1 MAVFDASVLLGTKYD
16 GPGHIAVVSTLWQ
29 EGSYC
34 WGLDLGEESGREMAN
49 GQGIGHAGETYG
61 VVVGQAFFSFE
72 GTCGE
77 LPSAAIAIVKKVLGG
92 SSLVA
97 GWLVITS
104 KCLVGGV
111 GREILELHDGGAITR
126 SDAEIGADLAAL

>member
-1 MAVFDASVLLGTKYD
+1 MAVFDASVLVGAKYE
-16 GPGHIAVVSTLWQ
+16 GPGHIAVVSALWQ

-49 GQGIGHAGETYG
+49 GQGRGHAGEVYG
-61 VVVGQAFFSFE
+61 VVVGPAFFLVE
-72 GTCGE
+72 GACGE
-77 LPSAAIAIVKKVLGG
+77 LPSAAIAIVKEVLGG

-97 GWLVITS
+97 GWLFITS

-111 GREILELHDGGAITR
+111 GGDILELHGGGAIAR
-126 SDAEIGADLAAL
+126 SDAEIGANLAAL